1 MISFSL
7 ALVALLVGYLVYGK
21 LVERVFGIEPER
33 RTPAYVK
40 ADGVDY
46 TPMSRWRVFLIQFL
60 NIAGTGPIFGAIMG
74 IKFGPAAYLW
84 IVLGCIFIGAFHDY
98 MSGMISL
105 RKDGLSLPEVL
116 GDELGTGVRYVMR
129 LLSILL
135 LVLVGT
141 VFVVTPADLLAQ
153 MTGDFHFSVF
163 NLQLALTPLVWFFI
177 ILFYY
182 ALATM
187 LPISTLIG
195 RIYPVF
201 GVSLLV
207 MALLACYGIYALDGS
222 VPELTDG
229 LASHHPQG
237 LPVFPLLCITIAC
250 GAVSG
255 FHGTQ
260 SPIMSRCLQN
270 ERDGRIVFYG
280 AMITEGVVAL
290 IWAAA
295 AIKFAG
301 SYEHLAEMGSPAVV
315 VHMVCNTWF
324 GRVGA
329 ILAVLGVVAA
339 PITSGDTAFRS
350 ARLIIADM
358 LKLSQSS
365 FSKRF
370 LIAIPMFLIAM
381 GLRFVDFEVLW
392 RYFAWT
398 NQTLAC
404 VTLWAVTIWMLR
416 RKKAYWMGLLPAL
429 FMTVVCTSY
438 IMGAPEGFRLPWGIC
453 MGVGIAVMVIAALL
467 FWRYVA
473 NFKSQQ
479 LNK

>member
-1 MISFSL
+1 MISFSI
-7 ALVALLVGYLVYGK
+7 ALVALLVGYLVYGT

-33 RTPAYVK
+33 KTPAYMK
-40 ADGVDY
+40 TDGVDY

-84 IVLGCIFIGAFHDY
+84 IVLGCIFIGGFHDY
-98 MSGMISL
+98 MSGMLSL
-105 RKDGLSLPEVL
+105 RKNGLSLPEVL

-153 MTGDFHFSVF
+153 MTSNVHFSIF
-163 NLQLALTPLVWFFI
+163 NLQFALTPLVWFFV
-177 ILFYY
+177 ILLYY

-187 LPISTLIG
+187 LPIYTLIG

-229 LASHHPQG
+229 LYNRHPQG
-237 LPVFPLLCITIAC
+237 LPIFPVLCITIAC

-350 ARLIIADM
+350 
-358 LKLSQSS
+358 
-365 FSKRF
+365 
-370 LIAIPMFLIAM
+370 
-381 GLRFVDFEVLW
+381 EVLW

-404 VTLWAVTIWMLR
+404 VTLWAVTVWMLR
-416 RKKAYWMGLLPAL
+416 RQKAYWMGLLPAL

-438 IMGAPEGFRLPWGIC
+438 IMGAPEGFRLPWGFC
-453 MGVGIAVMVIAALL
+453 MGVSIAVTVIAALL
-467 FWRYVA
+467 FWRYA
-473 NFKSQQ
+473 NKE
-479 LNK
+479 LKR

>member
-1 MISFSL
+1 MITFT
-7 ALVALLVGYLVYGK
+7 VALLALFLGYVFYGT
-21 LVERVFGIEPER
+21 LVERVFGIESDR
-33 RTPAYVK
+33 KTPCYTK
-40 ADGVDY
+40 TDGVDY
-46 TPMSRWRVFLIQFL
+46 MPMPRWKVFLIQFL

-74 IKFGPAAYLW
+74 IQFGPAAYLW
-84 IVLGCIFIGAFHDY
+84 IVFGCIFIGAFHDY

-116 GDELGTGVRYVMR
+116 GDELGTGVRYLMR
-129 LLSILL
+129 LLSMVL

-141 VFVVTPADLLAQ
+141 VFVVTPADLLAE
-153 MTGDFHFSVF
+153 MTGNFQLSIF
-163 NLQLALTPLVWFFI
+163 NYPFTLTPLIWFFV
-177 ILFYY
+177 ILLYY

-187 LPISTLIG
+187 LPISALIG
-195 RIYPVF
+195 RLYPIF

-207 MALLACYGIYALDGS
+207 MALLACYGIYTLDGF

-229 LASHHPQG
+229 LSGFHPKG
-237 LPVFPLLCITIAC
+237 LSVFPMLCITIAC

-260 SPIMSRCLQN
+260 SPIMSRCLEN

-301 SYEHLAEMGSPAVV
+301 SYEHLAELGTPAVV

-329 ILAVLGVVAA
+329 VLAVLGVVAA

-350 ARLIIADM
+350 ARLIVADM
-358 LKLSQSS
+358 LHISQRK
-365 FSKRF
+365 FGNRF
-370 LIAIPMFLIAM
+370 LIAIPMFAIAI
-381 GLRFVDFEVLW
+381 GLRFLDFNVLW

-404 VTLWAVTIWMLR
+404 ATLWAVTIWMVR
-416 RKKAYWMGLLPAL
+416 RKKLYWMGLIPSL
-429 FMTVVCTSY
+429 FMTSVCTTY
-438 IMGAPEGFRLPWGIC
+438 ILTAPEGFQLPWLPSLTV
-453 MGVGIAVMVIAALL
+453 GVMITIASAVTFFVWIKKRAKE
-467 FWRYVA
+467 VTP
-473 NFKSQQ
+473 
-479 LNK
+479 

>member
-1 MISFSL
+1 MISFSV
-7 ALVALLVGYLVYGK
+7 ALVALLVGYLVYGT

-33 RTPAYVK
+33 KTPAYTK
-40 ADGVDY
+40 TDGVDY
-46 TPMSRWRVFLIQFL
+46 TPMPQWKVFLIQFL

-74 IKFGPAAYLW
+74 IQFGPAAYLW
-84 IVLGCIFIGAFHDY
+84 IVLGCIFIGGFHDY

-116 GDELGTGVRYVMR
+116 GDELGNGVRHLMR
-129 LLSILL
+129 LLSMLL

-153 MTGDFHFSVF
+153 MTD
-163 NLQLALTPLVWFFI
+163 NLQFSIFNMQFGMTPLLWFFI
-177 ILFYY
+177 ILLYY
-182 ALATM
+182 MLATM
-187 LPISTLIG
+187 LPISALIG
-195 RIYPVF
+195 RLYPLF
-201 GVSLLV
+201 GISLLM
-207 MALLACYGIYALDGS
+207 MALLACYGIYTLDGS

-229 LASHHPQG
+229 LSGHHPAG
-237 LPVFPLLCITIAC
+237 LPVFPMLCITIAC

-260 SPIMSRCLQN
+260 SPIMSRCLKS
-270 ERDGRIVFYG
+270 ERDGRRVFYG

-295 AIKFAG
+295 AIKYAG
-301 SYEHLAEMGSPAVV
+301 SYEHLAELGTPAVV

-350 ARLIIADM
+350 ARLIVADM
-358 LKLSQSS
+358 LHINQRK
-365 FSKRF
+365 FFNRF
-370 LIAIPMFLIAM
+370 LIAIPMFAIAV
-381 GLRFVDFEVLW
+381 GLRFLDFNVLW

-404 VTLWAVTIWMLR
+404 ATLWAVTVWMAR
-416 RKKAYWMGLLPAL
+416 RKKCYWMGFLPAL
-429 FMTVVCTSY
+429 FMTAVCTTY
-438 IMGAPEGFRLPWGIC
+438 IFTAPEGFQLPVHFSLAIG
-453 MGVGIAVMVIAALL
+453 MVITLASA
-467 FWRYVA
+467 VA
-473 NFKSQQ
+473 FYIWIRNYKPYK
-479 LNK
+479 N

>member
-1 MISFSL
+1 MISFSI
-7 ALVALLVGYLVYGK
+7 ALVALLVGYLVYGT

-33 RTPAYVK
+33 KTPAYMK
-40 ADGVDY
+40 TDGVDY

-84 IVLGCIFIGAFHDY
+84 IVLGCIFIGGFHDY
-98 MSGMISL
+98 MSGMLSL
-105 RKDGLSLPEVL
+105 RKNGLSLPEVL

-153 MTGDFHFSVF
+153 MTSNVHFSIF
-163 NLQLALTPLVWFFI
+163 NLQFALTPLVWFFV
-177 ILFYY
+177 ILLYY

-187 LPISTLIG
+187 LPIYTLIG

-229 LASHHPQG
+229 LYNRHPQG
-237 LPVFPLLCITIAC
+237 LPIFPVLCITIAC

-365 FSKRF
+365 FLKRF
-370 LIAIPMFLIAM
+370 LIAIPMFAIAV
-381 GLRFVDFEVLW
+381 GLRFLDFEVLW

-404 VTLWAVTIWMLR
+404 VTLWAVTVWMLR
-416 RKKAYWMGLLPAL
+416 RQKAYWMGLLPAL

-438 IMGAPEGFRLPWGIC
+438 IMGAPEGFRLPWGFC
-453 MGVGIAVMVIAALL
+453 MGVSIAVTVIAALL
-467 FWRYVA
+467 FWRYA
-473 NFKSQQ
+473 NKE
-479 LNK
+479 LKR